1 MIHVIFGK
9 KLKKLVVEAFVRGLQ
24 VGYQQGIQESLAIE
38 KGKGVILGIAPIEK
52 QVAEILEK
60 EEF

>member
-1 MIHVIFGK
+1 MIHVIFGR
-9 KLKKLVVEAFVRGLQ
+9 KLKNLVVEAFVRGLQ
-24 VGYQQGIQESLAIE
+24 TGYRLGIQESLAIE

-60 EEF
+60 EGF